1 MEAYD
6 RLSVVLIED
15 DPAVRLGA
23 AQALRLEGM
32 HVVEFDEAESALAW
46 LPDDFPGIVVTD
58 VRLPGIDGLAL
69 LRRVMRTAPRV
80 PMILI
85 SGHADVS
92 MAVDAMRLGAY
103 DFIEKPF
110 SSDRLVEAA
119 RRALEKRQLTLEV
132 QALRATL
139 AARETIEAK
148 IVGRS
153 PAIRQL
159 RQLVLELGDADANVI
174 VLGETGVG
182 KELIARCLHEHGRR
196 GAQRFAALNCAG
208 LPEALFESE
217 VFGHEAG
224 AYTGALKRRLGKI
237 EFVGAG
243 TLFLDEIEGMPMN
256 QQAKMLRALQER
268 QFERLGSN
276 DMIEMRCRVV
286 AATKVD
292 LLALSDKG
300 AFRADLYY
308 RLGVAFIEV
317 PPLRERPEDIP
328 LLFQHFLYDAAARA
342 QREVPVVSAA
352 QELEL
357 MQRSWPGNVR
367 ELRNVAERFVLGLSR
382 ELPAVGAA
390 AGMGPAG
397 GHRTLRTLT
406 DRMAVVERKIIE
418 DALKQCAG
426 RTLAA
431 SELLGVARN
440 TLYDKLKR
448 HDLDPDLYRGEEE
461 VVRR

>member
-1 MEAYD
+1 MEAYE

-15 DPAVRLGA
+15 DPAVRLGV

-58 VRLPGIDGLAL
+58 VRLPGLDGLGL
-69 LRRVMRTAPRV
+69 LRRVVRTAPRV

-139 AARETIEAK
+139 AARESIEAK

-159 RQLVLELGDADANVI
+159 RQLVLDLGDADANVI

-182 KELIARCLHEHGRR
+182 KELIARCLHEHSRR
-196 GAQRFAALNCAG
+196 GTQRFAALNCAG

-237 EFVGAG
+237 EFVGSG

-328 LLFQHFLYDAAARA
+328 LLFHHFLHDAAARV

-382 ELPAVGAA
+382 ELPVVGAA
-390 AGMGPAG
+390 GGPG
-397 GHRTLRTLT
+397 TGHRTLT
-406 DRMAVVERKIIE
+406 DRMAVVERRIIE

-461 VVRR
+461 AVRR